1 MSSSARPEP
10 ATANLEPEKTDVGS
24 VFVSNYPPY
33 SAWTEDDLEAARQAL
48 DAPARAGADLGLYM
62 HIPFCRRRCKFCY
75 FRVYTDKN
83 ARDIQGYLEN
93 LVREIEIYSQK
104 PAVRGR
110 PLRFI
115 YFGGGTPSY
124 ISAKHLRATVDKIKR
139 HLPWESAQEVAFECE
154 PGTLTQSKVEAI
166 RDIGVTRVSLGVEH
180 FNDDILKENGRAHQ
194 SQEIYRCWPWIQEK
208 GFDQV
213 NIDLIAGMVGE
224 SWDTWKEAVEK
235 AIELSPDSVTIYQME
250 LPFNTTYSSHILKGQ
265 EIEVADWETKRD
277 WHQYAVEQL
286 TSNGY
291 RISSAYTLLKE
302 DQQASF
308 VYRDSVWQGADMMG
322 TGVSAFG
329 HMSGVHIQNEAGW
342 EQYQQ
347 ALEEGQLPWKRAF
360 KTAPG
365 QRLIREM
372 ILQLKLGRL
381 ATDYFKQ
388 KFDTDIIDR
397 FRPAFESL
405 RQADMLDFDDEV
417 IQLTTKG
424 LLRVDQLLPKFYEEK
439 YQGARYT

>member
-1 MSSSARPEP
+1 MSSTAQPEP
-10 ATANLEPEKTDVGS
+10 ATSKLEPKKTDVGS

-33 SAWTEDDLEAARQAL
+33 SAWNEEDLEAAREAL
-48 DAPARAGADLGLYM
+48 ESPPRSGADLGLYM

-83 ARDIQGYLEN
+83 ARDIEGYLDN
-93 LVREIEIYSQK
+93 LVGEIKTYSET

-110 PLRFI
+110 PLKFI

-124 ISAKHLRATVDKIKR
+124 ISAKHLRATVERIKQ
-139 HLPWESAQEVAFECE
+139 HLPWDSAQEVAFECE

-166 RDIGVTRVSLGVEH
+166 KDIGVTRVSLGVEH

-194 SQEIYRCWPWIQEK
+194 SEEIYRCWPWIQDND
-208 GFDQV
+208 FAQV
-213 NIDLIAGMVGE
+213 NIDLISGMVGE
-224 SWDTWKEAVEK
+224 SWETWKEAVQK
-235 AIELSPDSVTIYQME
+235 AIDLSPDSVTIYQME

-265 EIEVADWETKRD
+265 EIEVADWETKRA
-277 WHQYAVEQL
+277 WHQYAIEQL

-302 DQQASF
+302 DQKASF
-308 VYRDSVWQGADMMG
+308 VYRDAVWQGADMMG

-329 HMSGVHIQNEAGW
+329 HMSGVHIQNTASW
-342 EQYQQ
+342 DDYQS
-347 ALEEGQLPWKRAF
+347 ALGQGNLPWKRAF
-360 KTAPG
+360 KTTAD

-381 ATDYFKQ
+381 KTDYFHD
-388 KFDTDIIDR
+388 KFDVDIVER
-397 FRPAFESL
+397 FRPAFEML
-405 RQADMLDFDDEV
+405 REAGMLDFTPQV
-417 IQLTTKG
+417 IQLTPKG
-424 LLRVDQLLPKFYEEK
+424 LLRVDQLLPQFYEDQ